1 MAWFA
6 PDQLTN
12 APVPDLWAGDS
23 GRFWARRADGRQVD
37 AARTAALARVD
48 IPINM
53 PAGTTNQGSI
63 YGQPVQQ
70 VPSTA
75 PRFKCLDLREGWFPP
90 WTWAQR
96 AVFSPC
102 DPGALQIEGGPFDR
116 HWRCIEGTSP
126 AAVALWEV
134 WHLQPGGWPLA
145 QLQASSWARWRLDI
159 PWNAPGQ
166 PMGVVAAGFPHTPL
180 LVRWQDVETVGAMN
194 HGVFIGLDNYNP
206 GRIGPARGSDGT
218 DSTHPCRAGEWL
230 RLRADVANRIIATGT
245 PQQAAFAQ
253 GLKTWGGWVGDRTWR
268 SGQPESQ
275 RVGIIQG
282 TQDTRLSVLG
292 QLRLRLSDFEV
303 VAQ

>member
-37 AARTAALARVD
+37 AARTAGLARVD
-48 IPINM
+48 IPMNM
-53 PAGTTNQGSI
+53 PAGTTNAGST

-70 VPSTA
+70 VGVTA
-75 PRFKCLDLREGWFPP
+75 PRFRCLDLRQGWWPF
-90 WTWAQR
+90 WDFTQR
-96 AVFSPC
+96 AVIPMP

-116 HWRCIEGTSP
+116 HWRIIEGNS
-126 AAVALWEV
+126 ALWEV
-134 WHLQPGGWPLA
+134 WHLQPGGWPWA
-145 QLQASSWARWRLDI
+145 DLQCSSWVRWDLSR
-159 PWNAPGQ
+159 PWNQQNAT
-166 PMGVVAAGFPHTPL
+166 GVVAAGFPHTPL

-194 HGVFIGLDNYNP
+194 HGVFLGLDNYNP
-206 GRIGPARGSDGT
+206 GRVGPARGSDGT
-218 DSTHPCRAGEWL
+218 DATHPCRAGEWL

-245 PQQAAFAQ
+245 PQQATFAQ
-253 GLKTWGGWVGDRTWR
+253 GLKTFGGWVGDRTWW
-268 SGQPESQ
+268 SGQPDSQ

-292 QLRLRLSDFEV
+292 QLRLRLTDFEV